1 MTGRGTPLRGPSR
14 SITTRRRPR
23 SVATPARAPNAN
35 GWYNAPLSVAFTGSD
50 GTAGV
55 ESCSA
60 PQTYSGPD
68 SASAQVVGSC
78 IDRAGNVGSRSFQLQ
93 YDATA
98 PQVTASPARPADA
111 NGWYNHPLAVSFA
124 GTDATSGIETCDA
137 ARTYSG
143 PDSAAAVVSGLCR
156 DRAGNNASGSFVVR
170 YDATAPQV
178 TASPSRPADA
188 NGWYNHALT
197 VTFSGTDAMSG
208 LDFCDPPRSYAGPD
222 SPSASVTGSC
232 HDRAGNAASRSFAFN
247 YDSTAPQVSATPA
260 RAPNANGWY
269 NASLSVAFAGSDPTS
284 GVEFC
289 SAPQTY
295 SGPDSASAQVV
306 GTCIDRAGNVGSR
319 SFQLQYDAT
328 APQVTASPARPA
340 DANGWY
346 NHPLAVSFAGTDAT
360 SGIETCDAARTYS
373 GPDSAAAVVSGLCR
387 DRAGNNASGSFVVRY
402 DATAPQVTASP
413 SRPADANGWYNHPLI
428 VSFLGSD
435 ATSGMD
441 SCDTPTT
448 FAGPDGVSITV
459 EGDCSDRAGNLGS
472 GSFLLKYDA
481 TSPVSTA
488 TPSRAPN
495 ANGWYNAP
503 LTVTF
508 TGVDATSGLASC
520 DAAEAYS
527 GPDNASVIVEGT
539 CRDRAGNAG
548 SASLLLRYDATAPSV
563 EAVPTRGADANGW
576 YNHPFAVDFVGS
588 DATSGVDSCTAR
600 QNYAGPDTPGVS
612 LSGSCWDRAGNQS
625 GPGVFA
631 LRYDA
636 TAPLVDGAIPVRPPD
651 RGDWYNHPVVFAVE
665 GSDATSGIGS
675 CPPVTYSGPDA
686 ADAAVVGVCIDNAG
700 NQASR
705 SFPLAY
711 DATGPPSTASAD
723 RGPDANGWYSHVLTV
738 SFTGFDHVSGTD
750 FCTLP
755 QSYDGPDG
763 AEVMIGGAC
772 TDRAGNVGLAALSV
786 SYDATAPEVTS
797 ADPARVPDAN
807 GWYRRPLVVR
817 FRGSDMMSQIDSCT
831 EASYSGPD
839 ATDASV
845 SGSCRDRA
853 GNGSASLRFALRYDS
868 TAPSLTRF
876 RVEAGNRTAKL
887 SWIASPDTAF
897 VELRRSGVL
906 VYGGSSTSFTDRG
919 LKNGVRYRYE
929 LTAFDAAGNAATSGV
944 AARPTG
950 PLVSPPTGATVS
962 APPRLA
968 WLRDERATYYNVQ
981 LWRRGRILSAWPKG
995 TSLRLRRTWTY
1006 GGRRYRLERGRY
1018 KWYVW
1023 PGYGPRGQKK
1033 FGRLLGSSS
1042 FVVR

>member
-1 MTGRGTPLRGPSR
+1 M
-14 SITTRRRPR
+14 
-23 SVATPARAPNAN
+23 
-35 GWYNAPLSVAFTGSD
+35 
-50 GTAGV
+50 
-55 ESCSA
+55 
-60 PQTYSGPD
+60 
-68 SASAQVVGSC
+68 
-78 IDRAGNVGSRSFQLQ
+78 
-93 YDATA
+93 
-98 PQVTASPARPADA
+98 
-111 NGWYNHPLAVSFA
+111 
-124 GTDATSGIETCDA
+124 
-137 ARTYSG
+137 
-143 PDSAAAVVSGLCR
+143 
-156 DRAGNNASGSFVVR
+156 
-170 YDATAPQV
+170 
-178 TASPSRPADA
+178 
-188 NGWYNHALT
+188 
-197 VTFSGTDAMSG
+197 
-208 LDFCDPPRSYAGPD
+208 
-222 SPSASVTGSC
+222 
-232 HDRAGNAASRSFAFN
+232 
-247 YDSTAPQVSATPA
+247 
-260 RAPNANGWY
+260 
-269 NASLSVAFAGSDPTS
+269 
-284 GVEFC
+284 
-289 SAPQTY
+289 
-295 SGPDSASAQVV
+295 
-306 GTCIDRAGNVGSR
+306 
-319 SFQLQYDAT
+319 
-328 APQVTASPARPA
+328 
-340 DANGWY
+340 
-346 NHPLAVSFAGTDAT
+346 
-360 SGIETCDAARTYS
+360 
-373 GPDSAAAVVSGLCR
+373 
-387 DRAGNNASGSFVVRY
+387 
-402 DATAPQVTASP
+402 
-413 SRPADANGWYNHPLI
+413 
-428 VSFLGSD
+428 
-435 ATSGMD
+435 
-441 SCDTPTT
+441 
-448 FAGPDGVSITV
+448 
-459 EGDCSDRAGNLGS
+459 
-472 GSFLLKYDA
+472 
-481 TSPVSTA
+481 
-488 TPSRAPN
+488 
-495 ANGWYNAP
+495 
-503 LTVTF
+503 
-508 TGVDATSGLASC
+508 
-520 DAAEAYS
+520 
-527 GPDNASVIVEGT
+527 
-539 CRDRAGNAG
+539 
-548 SASLLLRYDATAPSV
+548 
-563 EAVPTRGADANGW
+563 
-576 YNHPFAVDFVGS
+576 GS
-588 DATSGVDSCTAR
+588 DATSGVDSCTGEAELRGAR
-600 QNYAGPDTPGVS
+600 YTRCVAQRLVLGSRGQPEWAGRVRPQIRRDCPARGRSDPGQAAGP
-612 LSGSCWDRAGNQS
+612 GN
-625 GPGVFA
+625 
-631 LRYDA
+631 
-636 TAPLVDGAIPVRPPD
+636 
-651 RGDWYNHPVVFAVE
+651 WYNHPVVFAVE

-968 WLRDERATYYNVQ
+968 WLRDERATHVQ
-981 LWRRGRILSAWPKG
+981 RPAVAPGKDPQRVAERDIAAAPAHLDVRRPPVPPRARALQVV
-995 TSLRLRRTWTY
+995 RLARAT
-1006 GGRRYRLERGRY
+1006 
-1018 KWYVW
+1018 
-1023 PGYGPRGQKK
+1023 GPRGQKK